1 VTVSTQSV
9 GRLVRTLAAGGGSV
23 GRCTLARTLAAVTDP
38 APTALVLIRHG
49 ESNVTVRRVIGGH
62 RTCDGLSE
70 LGRQQV
76 VRLRDRLALTGE
88 LTPAVLISSNFRRA
102 IETAEAI
109 APSLGDPAIE
119 IDAGFGEHD
128 PGPEIDG
135 MSFVQY
141 VERYGQPDWTGDPHV
156 DIFPGG
162 ETLAQFHLRVG
173 ETVARTLAGNLGRTV
188 VVSCHGG
195 VIDAAFRQLLR
206 TTPTGG
212 FELQTR
218 NASITEFQLAPSG
231 VWRLARY
238 NDAAHLIDLPS
249 ATPRR

>member
-1 VTVSTQSV
+1 
-9 GRLVRTLAAGGGSV
+9 
-23 GRCTLARTLAAVTDP
+23 VTDP
-38 APTALVLIRHG
+38 APTVLVLIRHG

-62 RTCDGLSE
+62 RTCDGLSD

-76 VRLRDRLALTGE
+76 ERLRDRLALTGE
-88 LTPAVLISSNFRRA
+88 LTSDLLISSNFRRA
-102 IETAEAI
+102 IETAEVI
-109 APSLGDPAIE
+109 APGLGDPPIE

-135 MSFVQY
+135 MSFEQY
-141 VERYGQPDWTGDPHV
+141 VDRYGRPDWSGDPHV

-162 ETLAQFHLRVG
+162 ETLARFHLRVG
-173 ETVARTLAGNLGRTV
+173 ESLARTLAAHAGRTV

-195 VIDAAFRQLLR
+195 VIDAAFRSLLR
-206 TTPTGG
+206 TAPTGA

-218 NASITEFQLAPSG
+218 NASITEFRLAAPG

-238 NDAAHLIDLPS
+238 NDAAHLHDLPTE
-249 ATPRR
+249 TPRDRVS